1 MSRRPSW
8 LASWV
13 VMFDRIFFERYFL
26 DQVRQFA
33 KQRQASTPLVE
44 FLLDDGT
51 RLFVTSVSQTT
62 ESWLAITG
70 HSENGEERF
79 ILCPYFSIRRITFSA
94 PSKSAKSTPPGFK
107 LPDGA

>member
-8 LASWV
+8 STCWV
-13 VMFDRIFFERYFL
+13 AMFDRIFFERYFVE
-26 DQVRQFA
+26 QVRQFA
-33 KQRQASTPLVE
+33 KQRHAATPVVE

-62 ESWLAITG
+62 ESWLSVTG
-70 HSENGEERF
+70 QNEDGEERY

-94 PSKSAKSTPPGFK
+94 PSKSAKSAPPGFK
-107 LPDGA
+107 LPEVA